1 VREAHKLGS
10 QPLGIRENR
19 KNVSLRK
26 EDATQLIRRRT
37 VMSETKTLRE
47 WVEEIGSSGLMNIIA
62 TKFSGET
69 WESEFDM
76 QGASEM
82 LDDILSDL
90 NLCPFAEII
99 KKQSS

>member
-1 VREAHKLGS
+1 LEVNPSGSGRTGKLF
-10 QPLGIRENR
+10 P
-19 KNVSLRK
+19 LRK
-26 EDATQLIRRRT
+26 EDATQLLRRRT

-62 TKFSGET
+62 TKFSRET

-90 NLCPFAEII
+90 NLCPFTEII